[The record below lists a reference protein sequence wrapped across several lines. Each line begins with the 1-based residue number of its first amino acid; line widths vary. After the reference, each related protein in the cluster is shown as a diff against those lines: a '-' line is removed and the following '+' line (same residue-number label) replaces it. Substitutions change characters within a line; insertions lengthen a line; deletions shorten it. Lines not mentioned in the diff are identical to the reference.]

1 MLIGRVVSLPTRYFR
16 KGQLLVF
23 TDEVSEA
30 DVFSAVL
37 KVAFHFCSAEG
48 QEAQDLK
55 PSHLPPFNCV
65 SSRVAIL
72 GVDDGWWQIV

>member
-1 MLIGRVVSLPTRYFR
+1 M
-16 KGQLLVF
+16 F

-55 PSHLPPFNCV
+55 PSHLPPFTSHLPPFNCV